1 MSSTAAIPTMMEGDY
16 GRAVRVRI
24 VADGEA
30 VSLVGATTR
39 QLILRRVAPSGTT
52 TRTLTAAFVTDGS
65 DGLLSATPA
74 DATVMTPPGAWE
86 IQARVAG
93 TGFDWRTDWAPFAV
107 KA

>member
-1 MSSTAAIPTMMEGDY
+1 MSSTAAIPTMMEGDF
-16 GRAVRVRI
+16 GRAVRVRV
-24 VADGEA
+24 VADGEP
-30 VSLVGATTR
+30 VTLVGATTR
-39 QLILRRVAPSGTT
+39 QIILRRISPAGVT

-74 DATVMTPPGAWE
+74 DATVLTPAGAWE